1 MGVRILDLSA
11 YAGLAAVG
19 LATVNLGL
27 GTLIAARY
35 SPLQNWPRRRINLF
49 DWHHRSGWVLLG
61 LCVLHPALLLWVK
74 QPRFGWRQLLF
85 PPHSPGQPLYNTIG
99 ALALYILALVFITSQ
114 IRRRLG
120 RRLWKAFHYAAY
132 AALAGLFLHGLLA
145 NPEAKNAPA
154 NLLDGGKLWVEGSL
168 LAAIGMLLWG
178 LRRRWMRKRIP
189 RNNSNPTPANFKT

>member
-1 MGVRILDLSA
+1 MRILDLSA

-19 LATVNLGL
+19 LAAVNLGL
-27 GTLIAARY
+27 GTCIAARY
-35 SPLQNWPRRRINLF
+35 SPLQNWPRRRFNIF
-49 DWHHRSGWVLLG
+49 YWHDRSGWALLG
-61 LCVLHPALLLWVK
+61 LCILHPALLLWVR

-99 ALALYILALVFITSQ
+99 ALSLYLLALVFLTSR

-132 AALAGLFLHGLLA
+132 AAMAGLFLHGILA

-154 NLLDGGKLWVEGSL
+154 NLLDGGKLWVEACL
-168 LAAIGMLLWG
+168 LAAIGILIWG
-178 LRRRWMRKRIP
+178 LRRRWLRKRVRQNQSALPVAINI
-189 RNNSNPTPANFKT
+189 R